1 MTKAL
6 SKVCTAVLR
15 RQPKAVTN
23 ETLPN
28 NNKKSAEN
36 QATSGAQQLNSSTAQ
51 QPTKATATSR
61 LWLVSNFDIWS
72 LKLCAISTFSVYTH
86 THTHTHTHTCIQN
99 MLKFADCFRLTL
111 WLSFSLTF
119 HQHIS
124 PPSNLPIHTHSH
136 THIMGHEYWSFAC
149 NAFQLFCNW
158 NF

>member
-1 MTKAL
+1 MWQKHFRKCALRSLGDSQKRSPTKL
-6 SKVCTAVLR
+6 CRTIIRNQLRIR
-15 RQPKAVTN
+15 RQAV
-23 ETLPN
+23 
-28 NNKKSAEN
+28 
-36 QATSGAQQLNSSTAQ
+36 LNSSTAQ